1 MWLITALQQ
10 RAGRALEGRRQP
22 GGGVGGGGGVQQS
35 GGCCRAAAVARHAT
49 RPRQPLRGNSSQK
62 STWRNN
68 ALLFIV
74 GEFFS
79 RSPKRLPAESVEGSP
94 KEFYVPS
101 HHFQRNRSVYHLLKD
116 NVIPNY
122 GIILV
127 GAVGKKLRLGNVLLK
142 LLLWK

>member
-22 GGGVGGGGGVQQS
+22 GGGGGVGGGGGGVQQS

-62 STWRNN
+62 STWRKY
-68 ALLFIV
+68 ALFFIV
-74 GEFFS
+74 TEFFS

-116 NVIPNY
+116 NVMPNY

-127 GAVGKKLRLGNVLLK
+127 VAVEKKLR
-142 LLLWK
+142 WEMFC